1 MRLAEGHVMSDTAI
15 VPRKPR
21 DRPPGR
27 RPLLDE
33 QVADQ
38 LLGKAAAE
46 GVELLG
52 PDGLL
57 SQVTKAVLE
66 RALAEEMTGA
76 SVMSDFVRE
85 KWPRMFACAWI
96 GPARFPGPRG
106 AGEDKLHHLR
116 RSAAWG
122 RSTCLPRSLREP
134 SRTAQTRTKETPC
147 RSAFRAN
154 QPNTGRPAIACSS
167 ARSSSGARWRR
178 WPSPGARYRPGEP
191 CPRTTSLRPPLQ
203 TAKPSKCASRSSSRL
218 ARIRSLSTTSCSR
231 RATGGR
237 VRGQPAVKRHCCR
250 WRRARTRPPV
260 ALREHEVVDNER
272 GWRHLRLLSS
282 A

>member
-1 MRLAEGHVMSDTAI
+1 MTDTSMVA
-15 VPRKPR
+15 RKR
-21 DRPPGR
+21 DGDPPARPA
-27 RPLLDE
+27 LVDE
-33 QVADQ
+33 QLADQ
-38 LLGKAAAE
+38 LLGKAAVE

-96 GPARFPGPRG
+96 GPGRFPGPRG

-167 ARSSSGARWRR
+167 ARSSFGARWRR
-178 WPSPGARYRPGEP
+178 WPPPGARYRPVEP
-191 CPRTTSLRPPLQ
+191 CPRTTSLRLPLL
-203 TAKPSKCASRSSSRL
+203 TAKPARCASRSSSRL
-218 ARIRSLSTTSCSR
+218 ARIRS
-231 RATGGR
+231 
-237 VRGQPAVKRHCCR
+237 
-250 WRRARTRPPV
+250 
-260 ALREHEVVDNER
+260 
-272 GWRHLRLLSS
+272 
-282 A
+282 